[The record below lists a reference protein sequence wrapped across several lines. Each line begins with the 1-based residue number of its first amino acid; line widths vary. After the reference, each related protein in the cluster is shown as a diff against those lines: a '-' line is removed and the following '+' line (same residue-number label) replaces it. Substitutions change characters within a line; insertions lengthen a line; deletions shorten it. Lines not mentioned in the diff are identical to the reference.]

1 MANPVRN
8 EEYLAKYLDLLKA
21 QRSSERT
28 VTGYAFEIRSFLRFL
43 EERGVTDLR
52 SVARKDVDDYQT
64 FLYYYRKENGKP
76 YTTDTQITKLTVLRS
91 FFKTLVRVGLL
102 LFNPAQNI
110 EYPRRGEKL
119 PHEILPR
126 KDVRKILSAPD
137 TGTVYGYRDRTMLE
151 VLYSTGIRP
160 MEMAALT
167 VDDVDLDEGFLR
179 ITEGKGLKDR
189 TLPLGEIAGKFL
201 AEYIAHVR
209 SHLEKN
215 GSRTIL
221 FLTRS
226 GRAFDRSAIH
236 KKLRTYARRC
246 GIEAN
251 VSARAFRSTMATDM
265 LRGRADIRRIQ
276 EMLGH
281 KSLDT
286 TQIYARVMRDD
297 LKKVHR
303 KSHPRER
310 KRNKDVPAFSAG
322 DGSRDGKVPFYR
334 GRKKKKRKKG

>member
-1 MANPVRN
+1 MPNPIET
-8 EEYLAKYLDLLKA
+8 EEYLARYLDLLRA
-21 QRSSERT
+21 ERSSERT
-28 VTGYAFEIRSFLRFL
+28 VTGYAFEIRAFLRFV
-43 EERGVTDLR
+43 EERGITDLK
-52 SVARKDVDDYQT
+52 SVTRKDVDDYQT
-64 FLYYYRKENGKP
+64 SLYYYRQENGRP

-91 FFKTLVRVGLL
+91 FFKTLVRAGML

-126 KDVRKILSAPD
+126 KDLRKILSAPD

-160 MEMAALT
+160 MEMASLT
-167 VDDVDLDEGFLR
+167 VEDVDLDEGFLR
-179 ITEGKGLKDR
+179 IIKGKGLKDR

-209 SHLEKN
+209 PHLEKN
-215 GSRTIL
+215 GSGNIL

-236 KKLRTYARRC
+236 KKLRTYAKSC
-246 GIEAN
+246 GIETN
-251 VSARAFRSTMATDM
+251 VTARAFRSTMATDM
-265 LRGRADIRRIQ
+265 LRGHADIRRIQ

-286 TQIYARVMRDD
+286 TQIYARVVRDD
-297 LKKVHR
+297 LKKVHQR
-303 KSHPRER
+303 THPRETIESEEEIR
-310 KRNKDVPAFSAG
+310 YTGGNVLE
-322 DGSRDGKVPFYR
+322 
-334 GRKKKKRKKG
+334 